1 MLNPSLQLMPAE
13 RDSAAL
19 LPVQL
24 EGSLFQALDG
34 EADVGIAGHIKAT
47 LRTLLRAG
55 APGQPSRWLAMCSD
69 VVLATT
75 TLSLVSRPALPSL
88 ITELAN

>member
-1 MLNPSLQLMPAE
+1 MLLI
-13 RDSAAL
+13 
-19 LPVQL
+19 QL
-24 EGSLFQALDG
+24 EGSLFKALDG
-34 EADVGIAGHIKAT
+34 EADVSIAGHIKAT

-75 TLSLVSRPALPSL
+75 SLSQVSFQGF
-88 ITELAN
+88 

>member
-1 MLNPSLQLMPAE
+1 MWYVAA
-13 RDSAAL
+13 RDSAAML
-19 LPVQL
+19 LIQL

-34 EADVGIAGHIKAT
+34 EADVSIAGHIKAT

-75 TLSLVSRPALPSL
+75 SLSQVNFQPMF
-88 ITELAN
+88 I

>member
-1 MLNPSLQLMPAE
+1 MNDLVAVAE

-24 EGSLFQALDG
+24 EGSLFQALDS

-55 APGQPSRWLAMCSD
+55 APEQPSRWLAMCSD

-75 TLSLVSRPALPSL
+75 SLSQVTLRQLTLHSLDVSRCW
-88 ITELAN
+88 